1 MKYDDEGIACGLD
14 DMEVVKQ
21 MFTKSDAEDYFE
33 RLKKELPWQ
42 ELTWANE
49 DTQPKLVFRY
59 GELERNIRKY
69 DVLEELI
76 FLIEEVFEAD
86 ILGCWGDYYRNGNDH
101 SPYKKHNYNSHI
113 FTVSFG
119 ASRKLKVKDENVEND
134 EEKTF
139 RLKNGDAFYVSHDTN
154 KSLEYSIPPSKRS
167 IDKSIYFTFYTE
179 KPYSRRHQHV
189 RHINVLG
196 VGRIQVWFE
205 GSAEQ
210 FPEDAVATILP
221 SSLMNMI
228 NGPNLVGG
236 RLEFGSPTLVETFL
250 IREHLENGDGEES
263 E

>member
-1 MKYDDEGIACGLD
+1 MKYDNKGIACGLD
-14 DMEVVKQ
+14 DMEVVKR
-21 MFTKSDAEDYFE
+21 MFTKSDVKDYFD

-49 DTQPKLVFRY
+49 DPQPKLVFRY

-76 FLIEEVFEAD
+76 FLFEEVFEAD
-86 ILGCWGDYYRNGNDH
+86 ILGCWGDYYRSGDDH

-113 FTVSFG
+113 FTVNFG
-119 ASRKLKVKDENVEND
+119 VSRKLTVKDENEEENS
-134 EEKTF
+134 F
-139 RLKNGDAFYVSHDTN
+139 RLKSGDVLYVTYDTN
-154 KSLEYSIPPSKRS
+154 KSLEYSVPPSKRN
-167 IDKSIYFTFYTE
+167 IEKSICLTFYTE

-189 RHINVLG
+189 RYINVLG

-205 GSAEQ
+205 GNCSE
-210 FPEDAVATILP
+210 FPVDAVATILP
-221 SSLMNMI
+221 SSLRNI
-228 NGPNLVGG
+228 VNGSHMTGG

-250 IREHLENGDGEES
+250 IREHLEDDGEES

>member
-1 MKYDDEGIACGLD
+1 MKYNNKGIACGLD

-21 MFTKSDAEDYFE
+21 MFTKSDAKDYFE

-49 DTQPKLVFRY
+49 DPQPKLVFRY

-76 FLIEEVFEAD
+76 FLFEEVFEAD
-86 ILGCWGDYYRNGNDH
+86 ILGCWGDYYRNGADH

-119 ASRKLKVKDENVEND
+119 VPRKLKVKDED
-134 EEKTF
+134 EDEDEKTF
-139 RLKNGDAFYVSHDTN
+139 RLKNGEVLYVSHDTN
-154 KSLEYSIPPSKRS
+154 KSLEYSVPSSTRS
-167 IDKSIYFTFYTE
+167 IDKSIYFTFYAE
-179 KPYSRRHQHV
+179 KPYSRRHQHI

-205 GSAEQ
+205 GNCSE

-221 SSLMNMI
+221 SSLRNMI
-228 NGPNLVGG
+228 NGPRITGG

-250 IREHLENGDGEES
+250 IREHLEGNEEES

>member
-1 MKYDDEGIACGLD
+1 MKYNDKGIACGLD

-21 MFTKSDAEDYFE
+21 VFTNSDVRDYFD

-49 DTQPKLVFRY
+49 ESQPKLVFRY

-69 DVLEELI
+69 NVLEELI
-76 FLIEEVFEAD
+76 FLLEEVFEAD
-86 ILGCWGDYYRNGNDH
+86 ILGCWGDYYRNGKDN
-101 SPYKKHNYNSHI
+101 SPYKRHNYNSHI

-119 ASRKLKVKDENVEND
+119 EHRKLTVKDED
-134 EEKTF
+134 EEETTF
-139 RLKNGDAFYVSHDTN
+139 RLKNGEVLYVSYDTN
-154 KSLEYSIPPSKRS
+154 KSLEYSVPPSKRNTG
-167 IDKSIYFTFYTE
+167 KSIYLTFYAE
-179 KPYSRRHQHV
+179 KPYSRRHQHI

-205 GSAEQ
+205 GNCSE

-221 SSLMNMI
+221 SSLRSMI
-228 NGPNLVGG
+228 SGPHLTGG
-236 RLEFGSPTLVETFL
+236 RLEFGSPSLIETFL
-250 IREHLENGDGEES
+250 IREHLEGGDEES

>member
-21 MFTKSDAEDYFE
+21 MFTKSDAKDYFE

-86 ILGCWGDYYRNGNDH
+86 ILGCWGDYYRNGDDH
-101 SPYKKHNYNSHI
+101 SPSKKHNYNSHI

-119 ASRKLKVKDENVEND
+119 ASRKLTVKDEND

-139 RLKNGDAFYVSHDTN
+139 RLKNGDALYVSHDIN

-167 IDKSIYFTFYTE
+167 VEKSIYFTFYTE
-179 KPYSRRHQHV
+179 KPYSHRHQHV
-189 RHINVLG
+189 RYINVLG
-196 VGRIQVWFE
+196 VGRIQVLFE
-205 GSAEQ
+205 GGGDQ

-221 SSLMNMI
+221 SSLRNMI
-228 NGPNLVGG
+228 NGPGISGG

-250 IREHLENGDGEES
+250 IREHLGGDDYES

>member
-1 MKYDDEGIACGLD
+1 MKYDNKGIVCGLD
-14 DMEVVKQ
+14 DMEIVKR
-21 MFTKSDAEDYFE
+21 MFTKSDAKDYFE

-49 DTQPKLVFRY
+49 DPQPRLVFRY

-69 DVLEELI
+69 NVLEELI
-76 FLIEEVFEAD
+76 FLFEEVFEAD
-86 ILGCWGDYYRNGNDH
+86 ILGCRGDYYRNGDDH

-119 ASRKLKVKDENVEND
+119 ASRKLTVKDEN
-134 EEKTF
+134 EKEQTF
-139 RLKNGDAFYVSHDTN
+139 RLKDGDALYVSNDIN
-154 KSLEYSIPPSKRS
+154 KSLEYSVPPDKRKTE
-167 IDKSIYFTFYTE
+167 KSIYFTFYAE
-179 KPYSRRHQHV
+179 KPYSHRHQHI
-189 RHINVLG
+189 RYINVLG

-205 GSAEQ
+205 GECSA

-221 SSLMNMI
+221 SSLRNMI
-228 NGPNLVGG
+228 NGPSITGG

-250 IREHLENGDGEES
+250 IRNHLDCDDDEES

>member
-1 MKYDDEGIACGLD
+1 MKYDNKGIVCGLD
-14 DMEVVKQ
+14 VMEVVKQ
-21 MFTKSDAEDYFE
+21 MFTKSDAKDYFD

-49 DTQPKLVFRY
+49 DPQPKLVFRY

-76 FLIEEVFEAD
+76 FLLEETFEAD
-86 ILGCWGDYYRNGNDH
+86 ILGCWGDYYRNGKDH

-119 ASRKLKVKDENVEND
+119 SPRKLTVKDEND
-134 EEKTF
+134 EEQTF
-139 RLKNGDAFYVSHDTN
+139 RLKNGDALYVSYDTN
-154 KSLEYSIPPSKRS
+154 KSLEYSVPSTKRNVE
-167 IDKSIYFTFYTE
+167 KSIYFTFYTE
-179 KPYSRRHQHV
+179 KPYSRRHQHI

-205 GSAEQ
+205 GPAEQ

-221 SSLMNMI
+221 SSLRNMI
-228 NGPNLVGG
+228 NGPHITGG

-250 IREHLENGDGEES
+250 IREHLEGDDEES